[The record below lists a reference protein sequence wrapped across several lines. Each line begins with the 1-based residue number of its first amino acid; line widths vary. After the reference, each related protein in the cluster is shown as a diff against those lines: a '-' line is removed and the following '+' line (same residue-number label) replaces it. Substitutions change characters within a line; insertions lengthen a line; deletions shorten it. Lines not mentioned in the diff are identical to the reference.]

1 MDGPRAGKSGQIQN
15 SKYLQIFYFK
25 LIGII
30 DDVLKSVTI
39 KENDSIFEFGCGT
52 GAVLKRILETHS
64 GTNIVIGGSDI
75 SINAIK
81 KAQSQTLLAKNGQFY
96 VISMTTK
103 NELIADNTQD
113 LVISF
118 GAFAMYLFK
127 EEMIVALKEAL
138 RFQTK

>member
-1 MDGPRAGKSGQIQN
+1 M
-15 SKYLQIFYFK
+15 
-25 LIGII
+25 
-30 DDVLKSVTI
+30 KSVTI

-52 GAVLKRILETHS
+52 GAVLKRILETHR

-75 SINAIK
+75 SINAIE